1 MACAAHEIGQHAAD
15 VGSGPHRA
23 LVIADRGDRAFVVAV
38 RFQAPPVVGDRFDF
52 QGLTWE
58 VTRPRTVQRGL
69 VARPV
74 RRR

>member
-1 MACAAHEIGQHAAD
+1 MACAAHEIRHGSVS

-23 LVIADRGDRAFVVAV
+23 LVIADRGDPAFVVAV
-38 RFQAPPVVGDRFDF
+38 DFATPPVVGDRFAY

-58 VTRPRTVQRGL
+58 VTRPKTMQRGL
-69 VARPV
+69 VACPL